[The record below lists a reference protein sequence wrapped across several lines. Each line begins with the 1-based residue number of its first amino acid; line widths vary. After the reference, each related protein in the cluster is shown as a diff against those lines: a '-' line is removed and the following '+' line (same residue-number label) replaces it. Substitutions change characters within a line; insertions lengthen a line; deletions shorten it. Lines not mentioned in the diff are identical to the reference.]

1 MNLATPTRTLIG
13 AIGLTTLI
21 TLSAC
26 STSGVSSTA
35 EAEIDGP
42 TVTLDTD
49 ACPVA
54 ATKSLSDGADIVI
67 GSSLALSG
75 PVSASSHDIVPGM
88 QAVFDKVNAEGGIDG
103 HKIKLIVKDDAY
115 EVARAVTNVKG
126 LLDVD
131 NAMATIFQLGTA
143 QSLAVQSLHEALCA
157 PQLNVST
164 GAPQLSNPAEHPYST
179 SNFLPYSAYGQM
191 QADFLADRFPD
202 GARVG
207 ELIWNTDFGATSSGA
222 VEKAIDGTSTTVVA
236 KAQHDSTA
244 VSLTNQVTQLLA
256 EQPDVLIAHTGS
268 GFCTQFIT
276 LSRRAGFD
284 GPILLPYACSDAG
297 DVLGPVGDQA
307 NNVFAG
313 QSFMDP
319 SAQEYADNP
328 DAQEYLQ
335 TMRTFASGANPKAS
349 FTITAYQMASVMVEQ
364 LRRAADSDLGLSR
377 AGLMNAVW
385 STNTESGL
393 TFPGHP
399 TIINGES
406 PYPTSYARMSEY
418 KPATQT
424 WEGTNIDV
432 STAAR

>member
-1 MNLATPTRTLIG
+1 MILATPTRRLTA
-13 AIGLTTLI
+13 AIGLSTLLA
-21 TLSAC
+21 LSSC

-35 EAEIDGP
+35 EARIDGAK
-42 TVTLDTD
+42 VTLDTD
-49 ACPVA
+49 ACPTS
-54 ATKSLSDGADIVI
+54 ATKSLGEGADIVI

-75 PVSASSHDIVPGM
+75 PVSASSHDLVPGVR
-88 QAVFDKVNAEGGIDG
+88 AVVDKVNAEGGIDG

-143 QSLAVQSLHEALCA
+143 QGLAVQSLHESLCA
-157 PQLNVST
+157 PQLAVSS

-179 SNFLPYSAYGQM
+179 SNFLPYSAYGRM
-191 QADFLADRFPD
+191 QADFLAARYPD

-222 VEKAIDGTSTTVVA
+222 FEKALKDTPTTIIA
-236 KAQHDSTA
+236 KAQHDSST

-256 EQPDVLIAHTGS
+256 ERPDVLIAHTGS
-268 GFCTQFIT
+268 GYCTQFVT

-307 NNVFAG
+307 HNVFAG

-319 SAQEYADNP
+319 SSQEYADNP
-328 DAQEYLQ
+328 AAQEYLE
-335 TMRTFASGANPKAS
+335 TMRTFAPDAKVKAS
-349 FTITAYQMASVMVEQ
+349 FTITGYQMASVLVEQ
-364 LRRAADSDLGLSR
+364 LRRAADTDLGLSR

-385 STNTESGL
+385 STDTETGL

-399 TIINGES
+399 TIIDGES
-406 PYPTSYARMSEY
+406 PYSTSYARMAEY
-418 KPATQT
+418 RPATQT

-432 STAAR
+432 STVAR